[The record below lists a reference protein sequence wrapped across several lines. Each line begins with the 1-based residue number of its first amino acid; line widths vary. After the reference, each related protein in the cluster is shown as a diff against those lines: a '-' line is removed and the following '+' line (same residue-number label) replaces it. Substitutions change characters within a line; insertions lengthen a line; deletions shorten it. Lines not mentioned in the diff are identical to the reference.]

1 MASNP
6 PCHSVVIVGGGLTGL
21 VLALMLQRLNVDY
34 ILLEAY
40 GSVTPNVGAS
50 IGLWPNGL
58 RVLDQLGVFEDICAV
73 AQPVDRSIV
82 RDGKTGARVMTR
94 RYGPLIE
101 ARHGYV
107 NMFMERYEL
116 LRVLHRH
123 VAEKHRILVNK
134 KVVRIDSHDDKAT
147 IHTRDGSVFEAQIVV
162 GADGVH
168 SSVRK
173 EMWRNADLKD
183 PAAIPKCDRENIRCE
198 HACIFGTAK
207 PIPVFKPGEV
217 VGASTPGTAAGVMVG
232 PKQELFTFWFWQL
245 PEEMR
250 SCPIDAIPR
259 FDNEEKQRQL
269 DRAAETVMADSGL
282 RFQEVADN
290 LEYSV
295 VTALPH
301 FVLRRWH
308 FGRLIVLGDAAHKFN
323 PLVGQGGN
331 SCIESCASLV
341 NALQS
346 TLKTSP
352 TVRPEDWS
360 IETLSKAF
368 QAVERERVDRLADMV
383 DKCQEAMR
391 NAALETPTRRFMY
404 RYIVPLFSLSQFVNF
419 YSNLITAGVRLN
431 DCETRPT
438 FHEWLYD
445 DERQEKEKTKK
456 IGTTQV
462 VATVG
467 LVTAA
472 AAILLRNKHI
482 VGQML
487 TKSKAVL
494 SQA

>member
-1 MASNP
+1 MTSNP
-6 PCHSVVIVGGGLTGL
+6 SRHSVVIVGGGITGL
-21 VLALMLQRLNVDY
+21 ALALMLQRQNVDY
-34 ILLEAY
+34 VLLEAY

-58 RVLDQLGVFEDICAV
+58 RVLDQLGVYEDICAV

-82 RDGKTGARVMTR
+82 RDGKTGARLMTR
-94 RYGPLIE
+94 KYGPVLK

-116 LRVLHRH
+116 LRVLYRH
-123 VAEKHRILVNK
+123 VAEKDRILVNK
-134 KVVRIDSHDDKAT
+134 KVVRIDSDDDKAT

-168 SSVRK
+168 SAVRK
-173 EMWRNADLKD
+173 EMWRNADESD

-207 PIPVFKPGEV
+207 PQPDVKQGEV
-217 VGASTPGTAAGVMVG
+217 VGASTEGTTAGVMVG
-232 PKQELFTFWFWQL
+232 PKKELFTFWFWQL

-259 FDNEEKQRQL
+259 FDDEEKQRQL
-269 DRAAETVMADSGL
+269 NRAANTIMSDSGL
-282 RFQEVADN
+282 RFQQVSET

-346 TLKTSP
+346 TLKTQPSS
-352 TVRPEDWS
+352 RPDAWS
-360 IETLSKAF
+360 ITTLSSAF
-368 QAVERERVDRLADMV
+368 TAVEQQRVGRLVDMV

-391 NAALETPTRRFMY
+391 NSAWETPTRRFMFK
-404 RYIVPLFSLSQFVNF
+404 YIVPLFTLSQFVNF
-419 YSNLITAGVRLN
+419 HSDLITAGVRLN
-431 DCETRPT
+431 DCEIRPKI
-438 FHEWLYD
+438 HEWLYD
-445 DERQEKEKTKK
+445 DEQQEKQKAKRIDATRV
-456 IGTTQV
+456 IT
-462 VATVG
+462 TVG

-472 AAILLRNKHI
+472 AAILLRNQHV
-482 VGQML
+482 VGQVL

-494 SQA
+494 SQS